1 MRISQLLKENSTH
14 TTNFSF
20 EVLPPL
26 KGNGTEGLFRTIDAL
41 REFGPRYIN
50 ITNHRSEYV
59 YTAQADGTYL
69 RQSMRRRPGSIAVA
83 SVIMHKYDIRVVP
96 HIVCSGASREDI
108 EYMLLDLQFLGLTDV
123 LLLRGDKARDE
134 ARYTPTANG
143 YAHTTELIDQVNRFN
158 GGKFDDGTPIRHPGE
173 PFHYGVA
180 CYPEKHEEA
189 PNLEFD
195 IQMLKRKQ
203 DMGAEYAVCQMFFD
217 NAKYFAFVEK
227 AREAGVTIPLI
238 PAIKP
243 LSKVTQFSV
252 LPKTFHID
260 LPEALSKE
268 AEKCKSD
275 EEMTEL
281 GVEWGVAQCRELK
294 ASGVPAIHF
303 YTNAGAESI
312 RRIAKEIF

>member
-1 MRISQLLKENSTH
+1 MTISQLLKESSTH
-14 TTNFSF
+14 TSFSF

-26 KGNGTEGLFRTIDAL
+26 KGNGTEGIFRTIDAL
-41 REFGPRYIN
+41 REFQPRYIN

-59 YTAQADGTYL
+59 YTPQGDGTYV

-83 SVIMHKYDIRVVP
+83 SAIMHKYDIQVVP
-96 HIVCSGASREDI
+96 HVVCSGATREDI

-134 ARYTPTANG
+134 VRYTPTPNG

-158 GGKFDDGTPIRHPGE
+158 GGRFEDGSAIRHPGE
-173 PFHYGVA
+173 PFHFGVA

-195 IQMLKRKQ
+195 IEILKRKQ
-203 DMGAEYAVCQMFFD
+203 DMGAEYAICQMFFD

-227 AREAGVTIPLI
+227 ARAAGITIPLL

-243 LSKVTQFSV
+243 LSKLSQFSV

-260 LPEALSKE
+260 LPEALTRE
-268 AEKCKSD
+268 AEKCTTD
-275 EEMTEL
+275 EQMAEL
-281 GVEWGVAQCRELK
+281 GVEWGVTQCRELK
-294 ASGVPAIHF
+294 AYGVPAIHF
-303 YTNAGAESI
+303 YTNAGAENI
-312 RRIAKEIF
+312 RRIAKEIY